1 MPKKLLT
8 GIIVS
13 DKMDKTRVVKVETL
27 KTHPKYKRRYRSHK
41 RYKANDESNE
51 YKVNE
56 KVVIEEANP
65 MSKDKQWKIIR
76 RAS

>member
-1 MPKKLLT
+1 
-8 GIIVS
+8 
-13 DKMDKTRVVKVETL
+13 
-27 KTHPKYKRRYRSHK
+27 KYKGRYRSHK

>member
-8 GIIVS
+8 GIIDS
-13 DKMDKTRVVKVETL
+13 DKMNKTHEDNVDML
-27 KTHPKYKRRYRSHK
+27 KTHTKKKRRYRSHK
-41 RYKANDESNE
+41 RYKAHDESNE